1 MVSRPAR
8 VAMLEQ
14 LQADGV
20 RYMFGN
26 PGTVEQGFLD
36 ELRHFP
42 SLEYVLALQEA
53 VAVGMADG
61 YARATRRPTVV
72 QLHTG
77 VGLGNGIGMLY
88 QAKRGHAPLVV
99 IAGEAGLRYDNM
111 EAQMAADL
119 VAMAEPVTKWVTRVV
134 DPESTLRTL
143 RRAFKVAA
151 TPPYGPVLV
160 VLPADVMDRP
170 TTEEAVPVTYLD
182 TASSPDPEVV
192 GRAASLLAGAERP
205 IVIAGDGVH
214 FSGAQ
219 QELARLAQTWGA
231 EVWGADWS
239 EVNLSVE
246 HPAYTGQ
253 LGHMFGENSRR
264 VTAAADA
271 VLIVGTYALPEVYP
285 ALDGVFAPGAPVV
298 HIDLDTDAIAKNFP
312 VDLGV
317 VADPKRTLAALADA
331 LEARMSPVNR
341 RRADEW
347 LGRRAAERSYELAA
361 NQQKNEAALD
371 PLALPTTAFAQEL
384 ARQLPEDAILF
395 DEALTASPDL
405 FRHLPP
411 TRPGHWFQTRG
422 GSLGVGIPGAIGA
435 QLAHPD
441 KVVVGFTGD
450 GGSMYTVQA
459 LWTAARYN
467 IGAKFVICNNSSY
480 KLLEDN
486 IEQYWRSVDV
496 PAHDHP
502 EIFDLSRPAIDFT
515 ALAKSLGVPA
525 VRVDKPGQAG
535 AAVAEALGT
544 PGPFLIDLVTGR
556 GREE

>member
-99 IAGEAGLRYDNM
+99 LAGEAGLHYENM

-119 VAMAEPVTKWVTRVV
+119 VAMAEPVTKWATRVV
-134 DPESTLRTL
+134 DPGSTLRTL

-160 VLPADVMDRP
+160 VLPADVMDRD
-170 TTEEAVPVTYLD
+170 TTEEAVPVTLLD
-182 TASSPDPEVV
+182 TATVPDPAVV
-192 GRAASLLAGAERP
+192 ERAAGLLAGAERP
-205 IVIAGDGVH
+205 LVIAGDGVH

-246 HPAYTGQ
+246 HPAYAGQ

-298 HIDLDTDAIAKNFP
+298 HIDLDADAIAKNFP
-312 VDLGV
+312 VDLGL
-317 VADPKRTLAALADA
+317 VADPRRTLAALAEA
-331 LEARMSPVNR
+331 LEGRMSEGSR
-341 RRADEW
+341 RRAQEW
-347 LGRRAAERSYELAA
+347 LRRRASERSYELAA
-361 NQQKNEAALD
+361 NRQQDEAALD

-384 ARQLPEDAILF
+384 ARRLPEDAILF
-395 DEALTASPDL
+395 DEALTASPEL

-441 KVVVGFTGD
+441 KTVVAFTGD
-450 GGSMYTVQA
+450 GGSMYTIQA
-459 LWTAARYN
+459 LWTAARYG
-467 IGAKFVICNNSSY
+467 IGAKFVVCNNGSY

-486 IEQYWRSVDV
+486 IEQYWRSVGV

-515 ALAKSLGVPA
+515 ALATSLGVPS
-525 VRVDKPGQAG
+525 VRIDKPGQVG
-535 AAVAEALGT
+535 AAVSEALGT

-556 GREE
+556 GRED